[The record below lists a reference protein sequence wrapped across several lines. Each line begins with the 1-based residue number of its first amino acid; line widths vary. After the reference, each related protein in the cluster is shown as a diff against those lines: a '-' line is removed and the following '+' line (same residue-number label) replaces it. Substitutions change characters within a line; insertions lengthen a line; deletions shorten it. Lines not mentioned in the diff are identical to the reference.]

1 MNAIVSIIAMLDCL
15 EIDIKVL
22 NTGMKSTEFDDYKEI
37 LEDDRDINSIL
48 AIIQEKARFSCKDR

>member
-15 EIDIKVL
+15 EIDMKVL

-37 LEDDRDINSIL
+37 LGDNRDTNSIL
-48 AIIQEKARFSCKDR
+48 AVIQEKVRFSCKDR